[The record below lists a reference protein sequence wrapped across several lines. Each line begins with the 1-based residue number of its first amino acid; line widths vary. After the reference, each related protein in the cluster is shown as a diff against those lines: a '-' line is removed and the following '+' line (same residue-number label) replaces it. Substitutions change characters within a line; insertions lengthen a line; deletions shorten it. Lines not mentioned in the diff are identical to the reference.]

1 MCENSRTVIE
11 AEGELAL
18 GFIQG
23 AKGFIN
29 AGYNQ
34 GFTV

>member
-1 MCENSRTVIE
+1 MRENSRTVIGS
-11 AEGELAL
+11 EGELAL

-23 AKGFIN
+23 AKGFID